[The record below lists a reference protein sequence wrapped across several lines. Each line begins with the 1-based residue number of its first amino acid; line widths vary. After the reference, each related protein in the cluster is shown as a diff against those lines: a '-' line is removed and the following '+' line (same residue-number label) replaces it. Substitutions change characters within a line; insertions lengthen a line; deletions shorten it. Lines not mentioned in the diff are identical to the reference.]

1 MKKILITLI
10 AIFVVFIVIR
20 SNLDLTNRNMNT
32 DKIQQPCREICGTVK
47 KGETLYDIFKKY
59 KLDIADLLRLKEASA
74 DIHRLKE
81 LDPGQKY
88 KILVDDDKSINSFVY
103 WIDDDS
109 ILHITR
115 TGSEF
120 CAEKKSVEY
129 EKRILQIAGKIK
141 DNLIS
146 SIGGGRENLMLA
158 FQLSDIFAWD
168 IDFTTDL
175 RDEDVFKIIVEGL
188 FLDGKFKKYGNIL
201 SAEFINNGEIYRAY
215 RFGRDGEAN
224 YYDAEGKSLRKS
236 FLKAPLNFRRISST
250 FSERRLHPILKIR
263 RPHHGLDYAAPVGT
277 PVSAVS
283 DGTILFAGYRGQYGN
298 LVVIR
303 HKKNWKTYYGH
314 LSKIVSDIRRGK
326 KVQQGQVVGY
336 VGSTGLATGPH
347 LHYEIRVHNRPVNP
361 LKVKIPRGRSV
372 SGTALAQFTNFKD
385 EMDNRLAAIK
395 MPYFA
400 RAVESGNPRM

>member
-10 AIFVVFIVIR
+10 AVFVVFIVIR
-20 SNLDLTNRNMNT
+20 SNLDLTNRNT
-32 DKIQQPCREICGTVK
+32 DPDKIQQPCREICGTVK

-59 KLDIADLLRLKEASA
+59 KLDIADLLKLKEASA

-88 KILVDDDKSINSFVY
+88 KIVVDDDKSINSFVY

-129 EKRILQIAGKIK
+129 EKKILQIAGKIK
-141 DNLIS
+141 GNLIS
-146 SIGGGRENLMLA
+146 SIGEGRENLMLA
-158 FQLSDIFAWD
+158 FQLSDILAWD

-175 RDEDVFKIIVEGL
+175 RDEDVFKIVVEGL

-277 PVSAVS
+277 PVSAVG

-314 LSKIVSDIRRGK
+314 LSKIGRDIRRGK

-347 LHYEIRVHNRPVNP
+347 LHYELRVHNRPVNP

>member
-314 LSKIVSDIRRGK
+314 LSKIGRDIRRGK

>member
-314 LSKIVSDIRRGK
+314 LSKIVRDIRRGK